1 MASLRRHQPPSRACI
16 FTQKMLGNTRN
27 QSILLRA
34 MQRLFLTAIHKSTLA
49 VAHIGATAFCPISD
63 AATVFGSSAIT
74 CQLLTV
80 TVGDDDL
87 SVPSFSLH
95 NGSRSVVA
103 SMAVTDPAGATA
115 WLGNLAVNDERENMA
130 AAYVWSS
137 QGRDSASLRVAIENT
152 SALIGDGG
160 RRGRSVDAVSY
171 GGFASS
177 PIPEPSAA
185 ILLAT
190 SALALLHRRR

>member
-1 MASLRRHQPPSRACI
+1 
-16 FTQKMLGNTRN
+16 MLGNTRN
-27 QSILLRA
+27 QSILSTA
-34 MQRLFLTAIHKSTLA
+34 MQRLFLTAIHRSTFA
-49 VAHIGATAFCPISD
+49 VALVVAAAFCPISN

-80 TVGDDDL
+80 TTGDDNL
-87 SVPSFSLH
+87 SVPSFALH

-103 SMAVTDPAGATA
+103 SMAMTDPAGATA

-130 AAYVWSS
+130 AAFVRSS
-137 QGRDSASLRVAIENT
+137 QGSDSASLRVAIENRP
-152 SALIGDGG
+152 ALIGDGG
-160 RRGRSVDAVSY
+160 RRGRLVDAVSY

-190 SALALLHRRR
+190 SALALLRRRR